1 MSGYPRIRES
11 FSISLTGR
19 TRKFSIHPET
29 SRRAKLKCMD
39 EETIQALEIIR
50 QRGRKLTPSTIERPS
65 EKRFLEDMTV
75 FALDHSNLEEL
86 ADDLQA
92 MALDQSG
99 PKNTEE
105 QLTTK
110 ARTLFYEILSHHFP
124 EITEEQRKALYE
136 AIQSEIQS

>member
-1 MSGYPRIRES
+1 
-11 FSISLTGR
+11 
-19 TRKFSIHPET
+19 
-29 SRRAKLKCMD
+29 MD

-50 QRGRKLTPSTIERPS
+50 QRGTKLIPSTTERPS
-65 EKRFLEDMTV
+65 EKRFLEAMAV
-75 FALDHSNLEEL
+75 FALDQSNLEEL

-92 MALDQSG
+92 MALDQPG

-105 QLTTK
+105 QLTSK
-110 ARTLFYEILSHHFP
+110 ARTLFYEILSRHFP